1 MIRKLPVWAVFLAVS
16 CLVARFSTAQEFVK
30 MNDEQFIELA
40 VDLVRKGVQQEDT
53 TKVFQVFA
61 PEVIVRGQEAEDKAL
76 LSQRLQ
82 AVFDNGYE
90 RTMSLERP
98 VFSRDDNPLSNS
110 DFWDFDILD
119 PHISINGDTAI
130 VSCELVLW
138 GVTEQGT
145 GNSGQVSET
154 FVFVSPKRPVPLI
167 TSDRYGLWSA
177 SPNRND
183 GMIPRSW
190 KLMGFD
196 SLLEF
201 LEKHG
206 GTTPGQR
213 EKTGEEGQ

>member
-1 MIRKLPVWAVFLAVS
+1 MIRKVPLWAVMLAVS
-16 CLVARFSTAQEFVK
+16 SLVVPFSIAQEFVK

-61 PEVIVRGQEAEDKAL
+61 PEVTVRGQKAEDKAL

-82 AVFDNGYE
+82 AVFDNGSE
-90 RTMSLERP
+90 RTISLPRP
-98 VFSRDDNPLSNS
+98 TFSREDHPLSTS

-119 PHISINGDTAI
+119 PHISITGDTAI

-138 GVTEQGT
+138 GVTEKGA

-154 FVFVSPKRPVPLI
+154 FIFVSPKRPVPVI
-167 TSDRYGLWSA
+167 TSDRYSLWSA

-190 KLMGFD
+190 KVVSFD
-196 SLLEF
+196 NLIEF

-206 GTTPGQR
+206 RMTPVLK
-213 EKTGEEGQ
+213 ESMGEEKQ